1 MNADT
6 NAASRATNLTELR
19 WHDRIAAL
27 AIYCVIRCCNI
38 TWRFHLKDNDNTL
51 KTIENGPVIYSLW
64 HNRLALSMPVFR
76 HFMMRNQPDRK
87 VAALVSAS
95 RDGAILSRTLEIFGA
110 QPVRGS
116 TSRRGA
122 QALLELTAWAERGH
136 DIAISPD
143 GPRGPR
149 YQVQPGVIS
158 LAKVTGHPIIPISGF
173 IRCRKELKSWDR
185 FQIPL
190 PFARCEIHIGRPL
203 SESRKADDKERE
215 DARINLEKRMCEL
228 TKD

>member
-1 MNADT
+1 MNADS
-6 NAASRATNLTELR
+6 NAASHVAPPELR
-19 WHDRIAAL
+19 WHGRMVAL
-27 AIYCVIRCCNI
+27 VIYCVIRCCNI
-38 TWRFHLKDNDNTL
+38 TWRFHLKDNDDTL
-51 KTIENGPVIYSLW
+51 RTIEKGPVIYSLW

-76 HFMMRNQPDRK
+76 HYMMRNRPDRK

-95 RDGAILSRTLEIFGA
+95 KDGAILSRTLEFFGA

-122 QALLELTAWAERGH
+122 QALLELAAWAERGH

-149 YQVQPGVIS
+149 YEVQPGVIS
-158 LAKVTGHPIIPISGF
+158 LAKITGYPIIPISGF
-173 IRCRKELKSWDR
+173 IRWRKELNSWDK

-190 PFARCEIHIGRPL
+190 PFTRCEIHIGKPL
-203 SESRKADDKERE
+203 SITSKATDEERE
-215 DARINLEKRMCEL
+215 SARIDLEKRMSEL
-228 TKD
+228 TRD